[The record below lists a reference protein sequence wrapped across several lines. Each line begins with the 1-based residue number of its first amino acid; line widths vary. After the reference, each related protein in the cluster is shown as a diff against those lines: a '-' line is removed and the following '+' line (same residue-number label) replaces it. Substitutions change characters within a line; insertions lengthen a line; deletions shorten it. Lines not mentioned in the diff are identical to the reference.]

1 MPTLWR
7 RIAWFV
13 GFAFALALAI
23 CLRSLGFDWLKVI
36 IVLLGTWLLF
46 SFTISQV
53 CAALPLRNAS
63 KKPPKVADYIER
75 LEKHT
80 PPILREFEKL
90 HARFHRCVI
99 DTSWLPADKQRMVE
113 ILKFAWT
120 RAKDDM
126 ARARLEKDWM
136 FLSQFQY
143 GVGETPIQ
151 VFSKRSVI
159 PPRQSKEQKYWLR
172 MVSAER
178 DFLAREWDQFKQ
190 AHSPQSVGPSG
201 ATSEGPP

>member
-1 MPTLWR
+1 MPIAWR
-7 RIAWFV
+7 RITWFV

-23 CLRSLGFDWLKVI
+23 YLRSLGFDWLKVI

-46 SFTISQV
+46 SFTISHV
-53 CAALPLRNAS
+53 CAALVLRNAS

-80 PPILREFEKL
+80 PLILREFEKL

-113 ILKFAWT
+113 ILKFAWP
-120 RAKDDM
+120 RAKDDK

>member
-1 MPTLWR
+1 MLLK

-36 IVLLGTWLLF
+36 IVLLGTGLLF
-46 SFTISQV
+46 SFAISQV

-90 HARFHRCVI
+90 HARFHKCVI
-99 DTSWLPADKQRMVE
+99 DTSWLPADNQRMVE
-113 ILKFAWT
+113 IRAHPADDPPTDAGTGRVAAARNVALRRAAAPHAQNLRPPSDEGRLSAVVFQGIPAILATDLRYARRPFA
-120 RAKDDM
+120 
-126 ARARLEKDWM
+126 
-136 FLSQFQY
+136 
-143 GVGETPIQ
+143 
-151 VFSKRSVI
+151 
-159 PPRQSKEQKYWLR
+159 PP
-172 MVSAER
+172 
-178 DFLAREWDQFKQ
+178 
-190 AHSPQSVGPSG
+190 
-201 ATSEGPP
+201 